1 MTVVALAID
10 LDNIP
15 IPYIAAP
22 RAPAPSNV
30 ATWTPERKLKH
41 MASLPEFK
49 NEPLTDFSQPG
60 EKAKMELALATV
72 LGEIGREYPIVI
84 GGERIMG
91 LKTFDSINPS
101 KKDEAVGKFQK
112 GSKEHV
118 ERAIEAAWTAFESWK
133 RQPVDVRA
141 GLLLNAARLMRER
154 KHEFSATMVFEVGK
168 TWAEAD
174 ADTAEAIDFLEFYA
188 REAYRYAGEQPITK
202 IESEDN
208 DLVYIP
214 LGVGAVI
221 PPWNFP
227 LAIMAGMTTAGVA
240 AGNTIVL
247 KPSSDAPWIAYR
259 FFALLEEAGMPP
271 GVVNFVSGGGGEV
284 GDPLIQH
291 PRIRFISFTG
301 SKEVGLHINA
311 EAAKPR
317 EGQRWIKR
325 VVAEMGGKDAIIVDR
340 ETKNLDEAAAAAVA
354 AAFGFQGQKCSACS
368 RLIVDEAVYDQIVPL
383 VAEKTKAL
391 RIGDPSLSDAQ
402 IGPVVSEKAMKSIS
416 KYIEQGKTEGRLVA
430 GGNTNPEKGYFIEP
444 TVIADVDPKATIAQ
458 EEIFGPVLAII
469 KAKDFDDALRIAND
483 SEFGLTGAVFT
494 DNEEKLERAREEFFV
509 GNLYLNRK
517 CTGALVGVH
526 PFGGFNMS
534 GTDSKAGGRDYLGL
548 FLQAKAISRK
558 VAPQPKTVAEAKGF

>member
-1 MTVVALAID
+1 MST
-10 LDNIP
+10 
-15 IPYIAAP
+15 
-22 RAPAPSNV
+22 
-30 ATWTPERKLKH
+30 
-41 MASLPEFK
+41 LPEFR
-49 NEPLTDFSQPG
+49 NEALTDFSTP
-60 EKAKMELALATV
+60 ENKAAMELAIAQV
-72 LGEIGREYPIVI
+72 LGEIGREHPLVI
-84 GGERIMG
+84 GGERISG
-91 LKTFDSINPS
+91 LKTFDSLNPA
-101 KKDEAVGKFQK
+101 KKDQVVGKFQK

-118 ERAIEAAWTAFESWK
+118 ERAVDAASTAFESWK

-141 GLLLNAARLMRER
+141 GVLLKAAQLMRDR
-154 KHEFSATMVFEVGK
+154 KHEFSAVMILEVGK

-174 ADTAEAIDFLEFYA
+174 ADTAEAIDFMEYYA
-188 REAYRYAGEQPITK
+188 REAYRYAGEQPIVK

-227 LAIMAGMTTAGVA
+227 LAIMTGMTSAGLVT
-240 AGNTIVL
+240 GNTIVL
-247 KPSSDAPWIAYR
+247 KPSSDSPWIAYR
-259 FFALLEEAGMPP
+259 FFELLEEAGMPP

-291 PRIRFISFTG
+291 PRVRFISFTG

-317 EGQRWIKR
+317 EGQMWIKR

-340 ETKNLDEAAAAAVA
+340 EYANLDDAASAVVA
-354 AAFGFQGQKCSACS
+354 SAFGFQGQKCSACS
-368 RLIVDEAVYDQIVPL
+368 RAIIDGAIYDRIVPMI
-383 VAEKTKAL
+383 VEKTKAL
-391 RIGDPSLSDAQ
+391 RIGDPTTADAQ
-402 IGPVVSEKAMKSIS
+402 VGPVVNEKAMKTIKS
-416 KYIEQGKTEGRLVA
+416 YIDKGTGEGGTLLA
-430 GGNTNPEKGYFIEP
+430 GGNTDPANGFFVEP
-444 TVIADVDPKATIAQ
+444 TVIGDVDPKGTIAQ

-469 KAKDFDDALRIAND
+469 KAKDFDDALQIAND
-483 SEFGLTGAVFT
+483 SQFGLTGAVFT
-494 DNEEKLERAREEFFV
+494 DNEEKLDRAREEFFV

-558 VAPQPKTVAEAKGF
+558 VGKQPKTVAEAKAF